1 MPDILPRATKAN
13 ERAVMRKKTRKAVYQ
28 PYQRGTFEYDLFRV
42 INEQGM
48 PDVVLSKM
56 CGLSGSAICNWRTK
70 FRKPRD
76 LPTVKKLLQRC
87 GYRLAIVHV
96 EEMEPSQ

>member
-1 MPDILPRATKAN
+1 MLTDGLPMATAASK
-13 ERAVMRKKTRKAVYQ
+13 RAVMRKKTRKAVYQ
-28 PYQRGTFEYDLFRV
+28 PYQRGTFEHDLFRV

-70 FRKPRD
+70 LRTPRD
-76 LPTVKKLLQRC
+76 LPTVKKLLNRC
-87 GYRLAIVHV
+87 GYRLAIVPI
-96 EEMEPSQ
+96 EEAAE